1 MTEHTPRVAA
11 LPPAVS
17 LVDVSTYLPG
27 EPIGA
32 DYYAQFADSDDL
44 RDNLMFRAP
53 KFRHHVAPDET
64 AIDMVERAAA
74 GLVERHGADA
84 LANVD
89 VLITHT
95 QMPDMPFYGG
105 GGGMAHRLGMK
116 PNWVV
121 DLHNGGCA
129 AFVLGLKLARR
140 LLESGEGRTALIAV
154 AQNSAGTAFDQPT
167 IRRKAQS
174 AVPGDGAAVG
184 LVTVSDESP
193 ILDIECRTYGEYAGD
208 MTLAIDPPR
217 KWWQAGPGEACIGF
231 TDAKITKVLARGN
244 RQVPEI
250 AYAVCD
256 RIGMAP
262 KELDLLVTN
271 QPNRVFLRNWRE
283 ALELPAERHRD
294 TFDECGNLFAAGIPV
309 NLDRAITAGQVKK
322 GDVVMMAAFAHAGD
336 FAGAAAIKWGGRT
349 R

>member
-1 MTEHTPRVAA
+1 MDEMRTAMT
-11 LPPAVS
+11 VS
-17 LVDVSTYLPG
+17 LMDLSTYLPG
-27 EPIGA
+27 DPIGA

-53 KFRHHVAPDET
+53 KFRHHVAEDET

-74 GLVERHGADA
+74 GLVERHGQDA
-84 LANVD
+84 IANVD

-95 QMPDMPFYGG
+95 QAPDMPFYGG

-116 PNWVV
+116 PNWVI

-129 AFVLGLKLARR
+129 AFVLGLKLARN

-154 AQNSAGTAFDQPT
+154 AQNAAGQAFDQPGV
-167 IRRKAQS
+167 RRKPQA

-184 LVTVSDESP
+184 LVTLSDESP

-208 MTLAIDPPR
+208 MTLDIDPPR

-231 TDAKITKVLARGN
+231 TESKITKVLARGN
-244 RQVPEI
+244 RQVPEV
-250 AYAVCD
+250 ALAVCD
-256 RIGMAP
+256 RIGMQS
-262 KELDLLVTN
+262 KDIDLLVTN
-271 QPNRVFLRNWRE
+271 QPNRAFLRNWRE
-283 ALELPAERHRD
+283 ALELPKDRHLD

-309 NLDRAITAGQVKK
+309 NLDRAISDGQVKK
-322 GDVVMMAAFAHAGD
+322 GDVIMMAAFAHAGD
-336 FAGAAAIKWGGRT
+336 FAGAAAVQWGGRAA
-349 R
+349 